1 MQDASKPIWFNKEK
15 PKINFSI
22 MVSTPVHSEV
32 SIHYTQ
38 ALLEFQK
45 NCFSNKIPVAFQ
57 LMKSSL
63 VTQGRNLCVAGF
75 LDSDCTHMLFI
86 DSDIDFHFKSIMKM
100 ITSDKEVISI
110 PYPLKTFN
118 SEKVFSMI
126 QKGEI
131 TKHTQIQ
138 QECFDVSF
146 KIT

>member
-1 MQDASKPIWFNKEK
+1 
-15 PKINFSI
+15 
-22 MVSTPVHSEV
+22 MVSTPVHSDV

-45 NCFSNKIPVAFQ
+45 NCFANKIPVAFQ

-86 DSDIDFHFKSIMKM
+86 DSDIDFNFKSIMKM
-100 ITSDKEVISI
+100 ITSGKEVISI

-126 QKGEI
+126 QRRRRLPSIHRYKRML
-131 TKHTQIQ
+131 
-138 QECFDVSF
+138 
-146 KIT
+146 